1 MQHPAADLA
10 RRLASE
16 VEAVCRH
23 YLSNGRRAGRYWLV
37 GDVAN
42 TPGRSLFVRLCGS
55 EYGKGAAGKW
65 TDAATGQHGDLL
77 DLIAINR
84 GLTHFADAMDEARA
98 FLRLPHHISER
109 EHGSWPVSLGSSHMR
124 RSIRST
130 DPSDAARRLFA
141 LSQPIRGTLAERY
154 LRKRD
159 ITVFSDT
166 TSLRF
171 HPRCYYR
178 SDEDAPTEIW
188 PAMIA
193 SVTDL
198 SGDLTG
204 VQRTWLDPSGLGKA
218 NLAAPRRAMGHL
230 LGNGVRFGPASGGD
244 CEAMAAGEGIETM
257 LSLRCIMTTLPM
269 VAALSSAHLAAL
281 QFPPALRRLYIARDL
296 DPAGHMATARLAD
309 RARDAGIEVQV
320 LSSRLGDFNDDLRR
334 FGIDRL
340 RAALRRQLAPE
351 DFNRFA
357 FAE

>member
-1 MQHPAADLA
+1 MPLSAADLA
-10 RRLASE
+10 RQLASE
-16 VEAVCRH
+16 AEAVCRH
-23 YLSNGRRAGRYWLV
+23 YLSNGRRSGRYWLV

-42 TPGRSLFVRLCGS
+42 TRGRSLFVRLHGS
-55 EYGKGAAGKW
+55 EFGNGAAGKW

-77 DLIAINR
+77 DLIAMNR
-84 GLTHFADAMDEARA
+84 GLTSFGDVLDEARA
-98 FLRLPHHISER
+98 YLRLPRVTDER
-109 EHGSWPVSLGSSHMR
+109 ESFSCSARPGSFQPR

-141 LSQPIRGTLAERY
+141 MSDPIHGTLAELY

-159 ITVFSDT
+159 ITVLSDT

-204 VQRTWLDPSGLGKA
+204 VQRTWLDPSGLSKA
-218 NLAAPRRAMGHL
+218 NLAAPRRAMGRL

-334 FGIDRL
+334 LGMARL
-340 RAALRRQLAPE
+340 RAELRAQLAPG
-351 DFNRFA
+351 DCSRFEL
-357 FAE
+357 AE